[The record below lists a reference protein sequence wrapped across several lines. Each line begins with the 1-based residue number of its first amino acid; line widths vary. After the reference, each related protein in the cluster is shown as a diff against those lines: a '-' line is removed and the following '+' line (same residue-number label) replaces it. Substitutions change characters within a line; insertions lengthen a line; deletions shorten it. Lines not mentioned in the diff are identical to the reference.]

1 MKLVK
6 LTRGLVAR
14 VDDADWPLVAPYNW
28 HVLRGRNTNYAVA
41 NVVRDGQRSSLLMH
55 RLIIGAGPSQ
65 QVDHRDLDGLNNQRG
80 NIRLC
85 TRSQNC
91 SNADRRRRS
100 TAYKGVSLRENR
112 IYARIQ
118 VDGKTLTLG
127 RFETVEAAARAYD
140 AAAVRLF
147 GEFARLNFPDR
158 AAQVSV

>member
-1 MKLVK
+1 MKLVE
-6 LTRGLVAR
+6 LTRGMVAC
-14 VDDADWPLVAPYNW
+14 VDDADWPLVSPYNW

-41 NVVRDGQRSSLLMH
+41 NVVRDGRRSSLLMH
-55 RLIIGAGPSQ
+55 RLIAGAGPSQ
-65 QVDHRDLDGLNNQRG
+65 QVDHRDLNGLNNQRG

-100 TAYKGVSLRENR
+100 TAYKGISLREGR

-118 VDGKTLTLG
+118 VEGKTLTLG
-127 RFETVEAAARAYD
+127 RFETVEDAARAYD
-140 AAAVRLF
+140 AAALRFF

-158 AAQVSV
+158 AV